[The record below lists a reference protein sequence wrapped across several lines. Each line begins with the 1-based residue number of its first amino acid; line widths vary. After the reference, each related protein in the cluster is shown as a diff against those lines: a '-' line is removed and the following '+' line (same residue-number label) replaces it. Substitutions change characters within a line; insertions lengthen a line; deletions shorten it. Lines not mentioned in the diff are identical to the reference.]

1 MTDTPLYEGDS
12 QAWQAHLAVGNAIQ
26 PRKRV
31 SADVL
36 IRDHAGRI
44 LLVDPVYKPDWDTP
58 GGMAEANEPPPHA
71 ARRERGT
78 GSSLVTASPPPHAA
92 RRELREELGL
102 DIQVGRLLVVDWV
115 PPHGPWDD
123 LLAFVFDGGELTGD
137 QIAGITLMDDE
148 LRAFDFCTPEQA
160 RIRLRPYV
168 WRRVATALDVLET
181 GRAQYLQDG
190 RIPGL
195 THEGS

>member
-58 GGMAEANEPPPHA
+58 GGMAEANE
-71 ARRERGT
+71 
-78 GSSLVTASPPPHAA
+78 PPPHAA